1 MSLEGNDR
9 DKIIVTAANI
19 ITRDKAAEI
28 NDGDTTQETVT
39 CDDSATQQR
48 QHHALKQCHTTT
60 TLPQHI
66 IVT

>member
-1 MSLEGNDR
+1 MSLVGNDR
-9 DKIIVTAANI
+9 DKIIVTSASI
-19 ITRDKAAEI
+19 MTRDMATEI

-60 TLPQHI
+60 TLPQHS